1 MSIQS
6 FAEKLLAV
14 MDEAYAKEANNLT
27 NAARQRTGNE
37 SYVVGC
43 MDGLHS
49 ASGMIKET
57 YKLFVKSESEVED
70 ESKPLY

>member
-6 FAEKLLAV
+6 FAEKLLSE
-14 MDEAYAKEANNLT
+14 MDNAFAKEANDLT

-37 SYVVGC
+37 SYVVGR

-49 ASGMIKET
+49 SSDIIKQT
-57 YKLFVKSESEVED
+57 YKLFIKSEIEEED
-70 ESKPLY
+70 DSKPLY